1 MADNTFDRMS
11 RTLAGTTSRRQAL
24 KLLGGSLAG
33 GTLAATGVIG
43 LNQATAAPKTGGS
56 LTGTVTG
63 TVTNTVTGTV
73 AQPTGTFTVT
83 QFVNQGGQLLAV
95 GTLALGE
102 VSEIVSALVTSAL
115 VTGTTGTCEILDLTI
130 GPIHL
135 DLLGLVVTTNAI
147 HLNITAQSGPGK
159 LLGNLLCAVAN
170 LLNGSGPLGAIAG
183 LLNRILRA
191 LGA

>member
-1 MADNTFDRMS
+1 MTDNTFDRMS

-95 GTLALGE
+95 GTLALGT
-102 VSEIVSALVTSAL
+102 VNQIVSAL

>member
-1 MADNTFDRMS
+1 MTDNTFDRMS

-63 TVTNTVTGTV
+63 TVGTV
-73 AQPTGTFTVT
+73 AQTGTFTVT

-95 GTLALGE
+95 GTLALGT
-102 VSEIVSALVTSAL
+102 VNQIVSALVTGA
-115 VTGTTGTCEILDLTI
+115 TGTCEILDLTI